1 MRFVL
6 DWLTLKKT
14 NYDIIDIIC
23 AIVIALVGIYLALG
37 LVVAV
42 VSGIQVANGE
52 TPTITKTCRCNET
65 KTCCC
70 GK

>member
-14 NYDIIDIIC
+14 NYDVIDIIC
-23 AIVIALVGIYLALG
+23 GVVIALVGIYLALG

-42 VSGIQVANGE
+42 ISGVQVANGE
-52 TPTITKTCRCNET
+52 TPVIT

-70 GK
+70 SENKACYCSK

>member
-6 DWLTLKKT
+6 DWLTLKKIK
-14 NYDIIDIIC
+14 YDGIDIIC
-23 AIVIALVGIYLALG
+23 TIVIALVGIYLALG

-52 TPTITKTCRCNET
+52 TPTITKTCCCNET

-70 GK
+70 SK

>member
-6 DWLTLKKT
+6 DWLILKKT

-23 AIVIALVGIYLALG
+23 AIGIALVGIYLALG

-42 VSGIQVANGE
+42 ISVIQVANGE
-52 TPTITKTCRCNET
+52 TPTIIKTCCCNET

-70 GK
+70 SK